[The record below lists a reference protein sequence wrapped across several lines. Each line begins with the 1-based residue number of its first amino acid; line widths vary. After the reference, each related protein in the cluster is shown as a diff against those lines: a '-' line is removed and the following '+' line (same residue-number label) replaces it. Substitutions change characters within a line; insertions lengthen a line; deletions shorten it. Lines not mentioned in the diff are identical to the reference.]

1 MADMA
6 QNLKELKEISALLAQ
21 HAIGQSARAIRPA
34 ALSRLTPPD
43 DFIPALTSAEAYQAE
58 LTRHKNQLSQQRVQF
73 SPPAHDAPKPL
84 AQEPQRSTNITMAS
98 VSRTIP
104 ASALTFVNT
113 NSFNIENMNAEN
125 NLKSFVRQVP
135 GKIGVHRGWRGWRGE
150 PSVTL
155 SPWACYLLVNFRL
168 SVTQYTRTPP
178 IATPALREPSTRRC
192 EACGPEST
200 LSPSGG
206 NSVLAR
212 VPDC

>member
-73 SPPAHDAPKPL
+73 SPPAHDAPKPV
-84 AQEPQRSTNITMAS
+84 AQEPQRSTNVTMAS

-125 NLKSFVRQVP
+125 NLKSFMRQVA
-135 GKIGVHRGWRGWRGE
+135 GKETKKR
-150 PSVTL
+150 
-155 SPWACYLLVNFRL
+155 N
-168 SVTQYTRTPP
+168 
-178 IATPALREPSTRRC
+178 
-192 EACGPEST
+192 
-200 LSPSGG
+200 
-206 NSVLAR
+206 
-212 VPDC
+212 